1 MIFILTGKETI
12 TGNPKML
19 AVLMNG
25 VSVSARD
32 L

>member
-12 TGNPKML
+12 TGNQKML